1 MPAGARLAD
10 CGHSRCLPSRL
21 YDLYPRQITL
31 ASLIIVMA
39 GLLLALPLKL
49 LPSLLAGLLVFE
61 LVNMLTPRLQPL
73 LAGQRARWLA
83 VALLGTLVVSTL
95 TLLIAGAFSFLLHE
109 AENPGASLDK
119 FMALVERARG
129 QLPPFIEGYL
139 PASAAEFKVAIGD
152 WIKSHLSDLQLVGK
166 GMAHM
171 FVTLLIGM
179 ILGAIIAL
187 QRIPDVSRRKPLA
200 AALFERLNLLVKAFR
215 NIVFAQIKISL
226 LNTFFTGIFLAVVM
240 PLFGVHLPL
249 TKTLIVLTFLLG
261 LLPVIGNLM
270 SNTLITIVGLSL
282 SIWVAAAALGYLI
295 VIHKVEYFL
304 NARIVGGQI
313 SAKAWE
319 LLLAM
324 LVFEAAFGLPGVVAG
339 PIYYAYLKSELK
351 RAELV

>member
-1 MPAGARLAD
+1 MTFT
-10 CGHSRCLPSRL
+10 
-21 YDLYPRQITL
+21 PRQITL

-73 LAGQRARWLA
+73 IAGQRARWLA
-83 VALLGTLVVSTL
+83 VALLGVLVVSVL

-119 FMALVERARG
+119 FMTLVERARS
-129 QLPPFIEGYL
+129 QLPPFIEAYL

-187 QRIPDVSRRKPLA
+187 QRIPDISRRKPLA
-200 AALFERLNLLVKAFR
+200 AALFERLNLLVQAFR
-215 NIVFAQIKISL
+215 NIVFAQIKISM
-226 LNTFFTGIFLAVVM
+226 LNTAFTGIFLAVVM
-240 PLFGVHLPL
+240 PSFGVHLPL

>member
-1 MPAGARLAD
+1 MTFT
-10 CGHSRCLPSRL
+10 
-21 YDLYPRQITL
+21 PRQITL
-31 ASLIIVMA
+31 ASLIIVVA

-73 LAGQRARWLA
+73 IAGQRARWLA
-83 VALLGTLVVSTL
+83 VALLGVLVVSVL

-119 FMALVERARG
+119 FMTLVERARS
-129 QLPPFIEGYL
+129 QLPPFIEAYL

-187 QRIPDVSRRKPLA
+187 QRIPDISRRKPLA
-200 AALFERLNLLVKAFR
+200 AALFERLNLLVQAFR
-215 NIVFAQIKISL
+215 NIVFAQIKISM
-226 LNTFFTGIFLAVVM
+226 LNTAFTGIFLAVVM

-270 SNTLITIVGLSL
+270 SNTLITIVGMSL

-304 NARIVGGQI
+304 NAKIVGGQI

-339 PIYYAYLKSELK
+339 PVYYAYLKSELK

>member
-1 MPAGARLAD
+1 MTFT
-10 CGHSRCLPSRL
+10 
-21 YDLYPRQITL
+21 PRQITI
-31 ASLIIVMA
+31 ASWIIVAA

-73 LAGQRARWLA
+73 IAGQRARWLA
-83 VALLGTLVVSTL
+83 VALLGTLVVCTL
-95 TLLIAGAFSFLLHE
+95 SLLIAGAFSFLLHE

-119 FMALVERARG
+119 FMALVDQARS
-129 QLPPFIEGYL
+129 QLPPFVDRYL

-152 WIKSHLSDLQLVGK
+152 WLKGHFAELQLVGK

-179 ILGAIIAL
+179 ILGAIVAL
-187 QRIPDVSRRKPLA
+187 QRLPDISRRKPLA
-200 AALFERLNLLVKAFR
+200 AALFERLSLLVQAFR

-226 LNTFFTGIFLAVVM
+226 LNTAFTGIFLAVVL

-261 LLPVIGNLM
+261 LLPVIGNLI

-282 SIWVAAAALGYLI
+282 SIWVALAALGYLI

-313 SAKAWE
+313 RAKSWE

-324 LVFEAAFGLPGVVAG
+324 LVCEAAFGLPGVVAG
-339 PIYYAYLKSELK
+339 PIYYAYLKSEL
-351 RAELV
+351 RRIELV

>member
-1 MPAGARLAD
+1 MTFT
-10 CGHSRCLPSRL
+10 
-21 YDLYPRQITL
+21 PRQITL

-73 LAGQRARWLA
+73 IAGQRARWLA
-83 VALLGTLVVSTL
+83 VALLGTLVVTTL
-95 TLLIAGAFSFLLHE
+95 ALLIAGAFSFLLHE

-187 QRIPDVSRRKPLA
+187 QRIPDISRRKPLA

-226 LNTFFTGIFLAVVM
+226 LNTAFTGIFLAVVL
-240 PLFGVHLPL
+240 PLFDVHLPL

-304 NARIVGGQI
+304 NAKIVGGQI

-339 PIYYAYLKSELK
+339 PVYYAYLKSELK

>member
-1 MPAGARLAD
+1 MTFT
-10 CGHSRCLPSRL
+10 
-21 YDLYPRQITL
+21 PRQVTL
-31 ASLIIVMA
+31 ASLIIVFA

-73 LAGQRARWLA
+73 IAGQRARWLA
-83 VALLGTLVVSTL
+83 VALLGTLVVITL
-95 TLLIAGAFSFLLHE
+95 ALLIAGAFSFLLHE

-179 ILGAIIAL
+179 ILGAIVAL
-187 QRIPDVSRRKPLA
+187 QRIPDISRRKPLA
-200 AALFERLNLLVKAFR
+200 AALFERLSLLVQAFR

-226 LNTFFTGIFLAVVM
+226 LNTTFTGIFLAVVL

-282 SIWVAAAALGYLI
+282 SVWVAAAALVYLI

-304 NARIVGGQI
+304 NAKIVGGQI
-313 SAKAWE
+313 RAKAWE

-339 PIYYAYLKSELK
+339 PVYYAYLKSEL
-351 RAELV
+351 RRMELV

>member
-1 MPAGARLAD
+1 MTFT
-10 CGHSRCLPSRL
+10 
-21 YDLYPRQITL
+21 PRQITL

-73 LAGQRARWLA
+73 IAGQRARWLA

-119 FMALVERARG
+119 FMGLVERARG
-129 QLPPFIEGYL
+129 QLPPFIEAYL

-152 WIKSHLSDLQLVGK
+152 WIRSHLSDLQLVGK

-187 QRIPDVSRRKPLA
+187 QRIPDLSRRKPLA
-200 AALFERLNLLVKAFR
+200 AALFERLNLLVQAFR

-226 LNTFFTGIFLAVVM
+226 LNTAFTGIFLAVVM

>member
-1 MPAGARLAD
+1 MTFT
-10 CGHSRCLPSRL
+10 
-21 YDLYPRQITL
+21 PRQINL
-31 ASLIIVMA
+31 ASWIIVFA

-61 LVNMLTPRLQPL
+61 LVNMLTPRLQPVIT
-73 LAGQRARWLA
+73 GQRARWLA
-83 VALLGTLVVSTL
+83 VAMLGTLVVSTL
-95 TLLIAGAFSFLLHE
+95 ALLIAGAFSFLLHE

-119 FMALVERARG
+119 FIGLVERARG

-179 ILGAIIAL
+179 ILGAIVAL
-187 QRIPDVSRRKPLA
+187 QRIPDISRRKPLA
-200 AALFERLNLLVKAFR
+200 AALFERLSLLVQAFR

-226 LNTFFTGIFLAVVM
+226 LNTVFTGIFLAVVL

-295 VIHKVEYFL
+295 IIHKVEYFL

-339 PIYYAYLKSELK
+339 PVYYAYLKSELK

>member
-1 MPAGARLAD
+1 MTFT
-10 CGHSRCLPSRL
+10 
-21 YDLYPRQITL
+21 PRQVTL
-31 ASLIIVMA
+31 ASLIIVFA
-39 GLLLALPLKL
+39 GLLMALPLKL

-73 LAGQRARWLA
+73 IAGQRARWLA
-83 VALLGTLVVSTL
+83 VALLGTLVVISL
-95 TLLIAGAFSFLLHE
+95 ALLIAGAFSFLLHE

-139 PASAAEFKVAIGD
+139 PASAAEFKVAICD

-179 ILGAIIAL
+179 ILGAIVAL
-187 QRIPDVSRRKPLA
+187 QRIPDISRRKPLA
-200 AALFERLNLLVKAFR
+200 AALFERLSLLVQAFR

-226 LNTFFTGIFLAVVM
+226 LNTAFTGIFLAVVL

-282 SIWVAAAALGYLI
+282 SVWVAAAALVYLI

-304 NARIVGGQI
+304 NAKIVGGQI
-313 SAKAWE
+313 RAKAWE

-339 PIYYAYLKSELK
+339 PVYYAYLKSEL
-351 RAELV
+351 RRMELV

>member
-1 MPAGARLAD
+1 MTFT
-10 CGHSRCLPSRL
+10 
-21 YDLYPRQITL
+21 PRQVTL
-31 ASLIIVMA
+31 ASWIIVFA

-61 LVNMLTPRLQPL
+61 LVNMLTPRLQPII
-73 LAGQRARWLA
+73 AGQRARWLA
-83 VALLGTLVVSTL
+83 VALLGTLVVISL

-119 FMALVERARG
+119 FMLLVEQARS
-129 QLPPFIEGYL
+129 QLPPFIESYL
-139 PASAAEFKVAIGD
+139 PASAAEFKVAIGE
-152 WIKSHLSDLQLVGK
+152 WLGSHLGELQLVGK

-179 ILGAIIAL
+179 ILGAIVAL
-187 QRIPDVSRRKPLA
+187 QRIPDISRRKPLA
-200 AALFERLNLLVKAFR
+200 AAMFERLALLVQAFR

-226 LNTFFTGIFLAVVM
+226 LNTFFTGIFLAVVL

-282 SIWVAAAALGYLI
+282 SIWVALAALGYLI

-313 SAKAWE
+313 RAKSWE

-324 LVFEAAFGLPGVVAG
+324 LLFEAAFGLPGVVAG
-339 PIYYAYLKSELK
+339 PIYYAYLKSELR

>member
-1 MPAGARLAD
+1 MTFT
-10 CGHSRCLPSRL
+10 
-21 YDLYPRQITL
+21 PRQITL

-73 LAGQRARWLA
+73 IAGQRARWLA
-83 VALLGTLVVSTL
+83 VALLGTLVVISL
-95 TLLIAGAFSFLLHE
+95 ALLIAGAFSFLLHE

-119 FMALVERARG
+119 FMGLVERARG

-187 QRIPDVSRRKPLA
+187 QRIPDISRRKPLA
-200 AALFERLNLLVKAFR
+200 AALFERLSLLVQAFR

-226 LNTFFTGIFLAVVM
+226 LNTAFTGIFLAVVL

-270 SNTLITIVGLSL
+270 SNTLITIVGMSL

>member
-1 MPAGARLAD
+1 MTFT
-10 CGHSRCLPSRL
+10 
-21 YDLYPRQITL
+21 PRQITL

-73 LAGQRARWLA
+73 IAGQRARWLA
-83 VALLGTLVVSTL
+83 VALLGTLVVISL
-95 TLLIAGAFSFLLHE
+95 ALLIAGAFSFLLHE

-187 QRIPDVSRRKPLA
+187 QRIPDISRRKPLA
-200 AALFERLNLLVKAFR
+200 AALFERLSLLVQAFR

-226 LNTFFTGIFLAVVM
+226 LNTAFTGIFLAVVL

-270 SNTLITIVGLSL
+270 SNTLITIVGMSL

-339 PIYYAYLKSELK
+339 PVYYAYLKSELR

>member
-1 MPAGARLAD
+1 MTFT
-10 CGHSRCLPSRL
+10 
-21 YDLYPRQITL
+21 PRQITL

-226 LNTFFTGIFLAVVM
+226 LNTAFTGIFLAVVM

-339 PIYYAYLKSELK
+339 PVYYAYLKSELK
-351 RAELV
+351 REELV

>member
-1 MPAGARLAD
+1 MTFT
-10 CGHSRCLPSRL
+10 
-21 YDLYPRQITL
+21 PRQITL
-31 ASLIIVMA
+31 ASCIIVVA

-73 LAGQRARWLA
+73 IAGQRARWLA

-119 FMALVERARG
+119 FMGLVERARG

-152 WIKSHLSDLQLVGK
+152 WIRSHLSDLQLVGK

-187 QRIPDVSRRKPLA
+187 QRLPDLSRRKPLA
-200 AALFERLNLLVKAFR
+200 AALFERLSLLVQAFR

-226 LNTFFTGIFLAVVM
+226 LNTAFTGIFLAVVL
-240 PLFGVHLPL
+240 PLFDVHLPL

-313 SAKAWE
+313 SAKSWE

-351 RAELV
+351 RMELV

>member
-1 MPAGARLAD
+1 MTFT
-10 CGHSRCLPSRL
+10 
-21 YDLYPRQITL
+21 PRQVTL

-73 LAGQRARWLA
+73 IAGQRARWLA
-83 VALLGTLVVSTL
+83 VALLGTLVVSVL

-119 FMALVERARG
+119 FMGLVERARS
-129 QLPPFIEGYL
+129 QLPPFIEAYL

-187 QRIPDVSRRKPLA
+187 QRIPDLTRRKPLA
-200 AALFERLNLLVKAFR
+200 AALFERLNLLVQAFR

-226 LNTFFTGIFLAVVM
+226 LNTTFTGIFLVVVM

-249 TKTLIVLTFLLG
+249 AKTLIVLTFLLG

-304 NARIVGGQI
+304 NAKIVGGQI

-324 LVFEAAFGLPGVVAG
+324 LVFEAAFGLPGVIAG
-339 PIYYAYLKSELK
+339 PVYYAYLKSELR

>member
-1 MPAGARLAD
+1 MPTFSQRHVL
-10 CGHSRCLPSRL
+10 
-21 YDLYPRQITL
+21 L
-31 ASLIIVMA
+31 ASLVIVMG
-39 GLLLALPLKL
+39 GLYLVLPLRL

-61 LVNMLTPRLQPL
+61 LVNMLTPQLQRLI
-73 LAGQRARWLA
+73 AGRRARWLA
-83 VALLGTLVVSTL
+83 VALLGTLVVSVL
-95 TLLIAGAFSFLLHE
+95 ALIFAGIISFVLHE

-119 FMALVERARG
+119 FMGVVDRARS
-129 QLPPFIEGYL
+129 QLPPFIDAYL
-139 PASAAEFKVAIGD
+139 PASAAEFRIAISG
-152 WIKSHLSDLQLVGK
+152 WLGKHLTDLQLMGK
-166 GMAHM
+166 DAAHT

-179 ILGAIIAL
+179 VLGAIVAL
-187 QRIPDVSRRKPLA
+187 QNLPDPTQRKPLS
-200 AALFERLNLLVKAFR
+200 AALFDRLSLLVQAFR

-226 LNTFFTGIFLAVVM
+226 LNTAFTAIFLAVVL
-240 PLFGVHLPL
+240 PLCGIKLPL

-270 SNTLITIVGLSL
+270 SNALITIVGLSL
-282 SIWVAAAALGYLI
+282 SIWVAVAALGYLI

-339 PIYYAYLKSELK
+339 PIYYAYLKSEL
-351 RAELV
+351 RLQGLV

>member
-1 MPAGARLAD
+1 MTFT
-10 CGHSRCLPSRL
+10 
-21 YDLYPRQITL
+21 PRQVTL

-73 LAGQRARWLA
+73 IAGQRARWLA
-83 VALLGTLVVSTL
+83 VALLGTLVVSVL

-119 FMALVERARG
+119 FMGLVERARS
-129 QLPPFIEGYL
+129 QLPPFIEAYL

-187 QRIPDVSRRKPLA
+187 QRIPDLSRRKPLA
-200 AALFERLNLLVKAFR
+200 AALFERLNLLVQAFR

-226 LNTFFTGIFLAVVM
+226 LNTTFTGIFLVVVM

-304 NARIVGGQI
+304 NAKIVGGQI

-339 PIYYAYLKSELK
+339 PVYYAYLKSELR

>member
-1 MPAGARLAD
+1 MTFT
-10 CGHSRCLPSRL
+10 
-21 YDLYPRQITL
+21 PRQITL

-119 FMALVERARG
+119 FMALVERARS

-171 FVTLLIGM
+171 FVTMLIGM
-179 ILGAIIAL
+179 ILGAIIGL
-187 QRIPDVSRRKPLA
+187 QRIPDISRRKPLA
-200 AALFERLNLLVKAFR
+200 AALFERLSLLVKAFR

-226 LNTFFTGIFLAVVM
+226 LNTIFTGIFLAVVM
-240 PLFGVHLPL
+240 PLFDVHLPL

-282 SIWVAAAALGYLI
+282 SIWVAAAALGYLV
-295 VIHKVEYFL
+295 VIHKIEYFL

>member
-1 MPAGARLAD
+1 MTFT
-10 CGHSRCLPSRL
+10 
-21 YDLYPRQITL
+21 PRQITL
-31 ASLIIVMA
+31 ASCIIVVA

-73 LAGQRARWLA
+73 IAGQRARWLA

-119 FMALVERARG
+119 FMGLVERARG

-152 WIKSHLSDLQLVGK
+152 WIRSHLSDLQLVGK

-187 QRIPDVSRRKPLA
+187 QRIPDLSRRKPLA
-200 AALFERLNLLVKAFR
+200 AALFERLSLLVQAFR

-226 LNTFFTGIFLAVVM
+226 LNTAFTGIFLAVVL
-240 PLFGVHLPL
+240 PLFDVHLPL

-313 SAKAWE
+313 SAKSWE

-339 PIYYAYLKSELK
+339 PIYYAYLKSEL
-351 RAELV
+351 RRMELV

>member
-1 MPAGARLAD
+1 MTFT
-10 CGHSRCLPSRL
+10 
-21 YDLYPRQITL
+21 PRQITL

-83 VALLGTLVVSTL
+83 VALLGTLVVITL

-226 LNTFFTGIFLAVVM
+226 LNTAFTGIFLAVVM

-351 RAELV
+351 